1 MSKRASTQYRGHLSS
16 AQVAEGM
23 NAARLNAVRLSE
35 DAKLLLDSGRFAT
48 AASIAVLSL
57 EESGKPMILLRLL
70 TCITDAELHE
80 VWKAYRKHT
89 EKNILGL
96 LPGLLSKGADTPLQ
110 ALRPLFSSDTEL
122 ERARFDV
129 VKQLGFYTDYCGD
142 KANWYIPV
150 ETIDAGLA
158 TALVSFARA
167 LAQKKEEMTEQELN
181 LWMAHM
187 QKGNNRSNLLKWA
200 ASMVEAGL
208 KPKGYAEDM
217 ARFTQ
222 GL

>member
-1 MSKRASTQYRGHLSS
+1 
-16 AQVAEGM
+16 
-23 NAARLNAVRLSE
+23 
-35 DAKLLLDSGRFAT
+35 
-48 AASIAVLSL
+48 
-57 EESGKPMILLRLL
+57 
-70 TCITDAELHE
+70 
-80 VWKAYRKHT
+80 
-89 EKNILGL
+89 
-96 LPGLLSKGADTPLQ
+96 
-110 ALRPLFSSDTEL
+110 
-122 ERARFDV
+122 V